1 MLSTGRELQE
11 LSIDTVLNERER
23 ICTRAGQFPSTS
35 SFLLGQNR
43 PELDIQIQQQIQ
55 NSIHNNDDYQ
65 LLLPG
70 TDAATGTSTSGS
82 STATG
87 PGGRNV
93 HLSSANVS
101 EIFDG
106 E

>member
-1 MLSTGRELQE
+1 M
-11 LSIDTVLNERER
+11 
-23 ICTRAGQFPSTS
+23 
-35 SFLLGQNR
+35 
-43 PELDIQIQQQIQ
+43 QQQIQ

-70 TDAATGTSTSGS
+70 TDSATGTSTSGS

-93 HLSSANVS
+93 HLSSTNVS
-101 EIFDG
+101 GIFDG
-106 E
+106 KQKIGLTSSYGRDAVNKPNFN